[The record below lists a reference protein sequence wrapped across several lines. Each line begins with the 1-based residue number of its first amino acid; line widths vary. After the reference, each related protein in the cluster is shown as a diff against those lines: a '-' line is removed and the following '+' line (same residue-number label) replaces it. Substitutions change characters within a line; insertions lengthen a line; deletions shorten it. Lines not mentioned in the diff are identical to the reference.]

1 MKTEIRFISNMVR
14 DLLLLCGNLGMIWPQ
29 VFVSNSKCNTSP
41 WVLFCWVQVSIA
53 KAEYNESGFIPKKKK
68 KKNIMSPVKKILL
81 IAAWQ
86 RWKVE
91 SCKESCI
98 FSLSLPLPL
107 CKKFY
112 LESIFFLTFPRL
124 CSYAFAL
131 EIARG
136 GAAWY
141 SEIQKIWL
149 APIRAWLVYPSRFMP
164 HQMAGYDPFI
174 KNTFNLPCPSLNR
187 EKQSNKVP
195 DMYIYNNIHYSQF
208 ILQN

>member
-1 MKTEIRFISNMVR
+1 M
-14 DLLLLCGNLGMIWPQ
+14 
-29 VFVSNSKCNTSP
+29 
-41 WVLFCWVQVSIA
+41 QVSIA

-68 KKNIMSPVKKILL
+68 KKNIMSPVKKMLL

-136 GAAWY
+136 GGRMVFRD
-141 SEIQKIWL
+141 SENL
-149 APIRAWLVYPSRFMP
+149 ACSDSCV
-164 HQMAGYDPFI
+164 AGLSIPFHG
-174 KNTFNLPCPSLNR
+174 S
-187 EKQSNKVP
+187 SNGGV
-195 DMYIYNNIHYSQF
+195 
-208 ILQN
+208 